1 MRRFTGE
8 AETAPEKLPHPGRQ
22 FFLQHPLYLDAI
34 AAFFVGFAVGIL
46 LFLLWRSLLLLR
58 RFFFAGCTLVSRV
71 TVLEGEEPAGDA
83 PMVFG
88 PMLRGPEFDLFI
100 HQLQQDGVPRPGK
113 VIGRGGCG
121 EVYEAELLLRDR
133 PLRVAIKKIDLPAD
147 GQEEPE
153 GFHCRMRQVQSE
165 IRTVGYMRHPNLL
178 RLLAHIPSPPR
189 CHYLVYEYMP
199 HGSLHDLL
207 RRRGAA
213 LDWPIRQRIA
223 LGIAAGLEYLH
234 AVHWPRVIHRDLKP
248 ANILLDRHFI
258 PRIADFGLAK
268 MLSGGN
274 GGGGSGWTSRSNNLV
289 GTMGYIAPEYYQTL
303 VCTDKCDVY
312 SFGVILA
319 VLVTGR
325 FPSDK
330 FLEEIEEMSLVSWV
344 RRVVASSDEEFA
356 AAIDENLQGKGFEE
370 QMLLVLKVACFC
382 TYDDPNQRPDTR
394 DPFLWVLSFCLASVK
409 NAKNLMLGKA
419 TVLAKCE
426 QLSQSHGLSSFSP
439 VHQRIH
445 RKNNA

>member
-1 MRRFTGE
+1 
-8 AETAPEKLPHPGRQ
+8 
-22 FFLQHPLYLDAI
+22 
-34 AAFFVGFAVGIL
+34 
-46 LFLLWRSLLLLR
+46 
-58 RFFFAGCTLVSRV
+58 
-71 TVLEGEEPAGDA
+71 
-83 PMVFG
+83 MVFS
-88 PMLRGPEFDLFI
+88 PMLRGSEFDSFI
-100 HQLQQDGVPRPGK
+100 QQLQQVGVPRPIQ

-121 EVYEAELLLRDR
+121 EVYKAQLLVRDK
-133 PLRVAIKKIDLPAD
+133 PLRVAIKKINVPTD

-153 GFHCRMRQVQSE
+153 RFHCRMRQVRSE

-178 RLLAHIPSPPR
+178 RLLAHAPSPPD

-213 LDWPIRQRIA
+213 LGWPLRQRIA

-234 AVHWPRVIHRDLKP
+234 AEHWPGVIHRDLKP

-268 MLSGGN
+268 MKSDGV
-274 GGGGSGWTSRSNNLV
+274 SGWASRSNNVV
-289 GTMGYIAPEYYQTL
+289 GTLGYIAPEYYQTL

-312 SFGVILA
+312 SFGVVLA

-330 FLEEIEEMSLVSWV
+330 FFEETEEMCLMRWV
-344 RRVVASSDEEFA
+344 RRAVNSNEA
-356 AAIDENLQGKGFEE
+356 ALAIDEKLMGKGFEE

-382 TYDDPNQRPDTR
+382 TYEDPDQRPNSR
-394 DPFLWVLSFCLASVK
+394 DVRR
-409 NAKNLMLGKA
+409 M
-419 TVLAKCE
+419 
-426 QLSQSHGLSSFSP
+426 LSQIQRERLSLSG
-439 VHQRIH
+439 IH
-445 RKNNA
+445 SQ